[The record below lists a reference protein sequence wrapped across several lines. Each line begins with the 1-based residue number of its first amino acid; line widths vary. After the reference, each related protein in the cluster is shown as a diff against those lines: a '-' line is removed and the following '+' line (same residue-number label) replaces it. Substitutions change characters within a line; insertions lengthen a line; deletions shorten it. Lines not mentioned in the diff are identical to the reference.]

1 MFPPFLPSCLSL
13 GAEKEGMKKFSL
25 SDMIFYSCIL
35 VQGVMVE
42 LAGTGVALHAQMVIS
57 HDGAPLIMESEFV
70 GRII

>member
-1 MFPPFLPSCLSL
+1 MLFLWFYYNVSAFSPFMFVIS
-13 GAEKEGMKKFSL
+13 
-25 SDMIFYSCIL
+25 
-35 VQGVMVE
+35 VMVE